1 MSGEAFGGE
10 ASGGPPTDMSFLV
23 IIPTYNEQEN
33 LPVILPH
40 VLIQDSRLDVLVV
53 DDGSPDGTGELADQI
68 AAAEPRVQVLHRN
81 SKDGLASAYIAGF
94 KWGINAGYS
103 HLIQMDADLSH
114 PPDRLSRFIERADRC
129 DVVLGSRYVGNR
141 VAVVNWPLSRLML
154 SLFGS
159 LYARIVTGL
168 PVSDATGGFNC
179 WRSDVLEAIG
189 LDGIRSNGYAFQIE
203 LKLRAWRKGFELC
216 EMPVIFT
223 ERGAGESKMSKK
235 IVREAVWRVWQLRF
249 LDLFG
254 KL

>member
-1 MSGEAFGGE
+1 MSN
-10 ASGGPPTDMSFLV
+10 PPLRFLV
-23 IIPTYNEQEN
+23 IIPTYDEREN
-33 LPVILPH
+33 LPVIVPH
-40 VLIQDSRLDVLVV
+40 VLAQDDRLEVLVV
-53 DDGSPDGTGELADQI
+53 DDGSPDGTGDLADGM
-68 AAAEPRVQVLHRN
+68 ADVDGRVHVLHR
-81 SKDGLASAYIAGF
+81 KEKGGLASAYIAGF
-94 KWGINAGYS
+94 EWGLEAGYT

-114 PPDRLSRFIERADRC
+114 PPDRLPRFIERADLC
-129 DVVLGSRYVGNR
+129 DVVIGSRYVGNR

-159 LYARIVTGL
+159 LYARIITRL

-179 WRSDVLEAIG
+179 WRADVLEAIG

>member
-1 MSGEAFGGE
+1 MNDRDGVTTE
-10 ASGGPPTDMSFLV
+10 SGGPPRFLV
-23 IIPTYNEQEN
+23 IIPTYDERDN
-33 LPVILPH
+33 LPVVVPNVLAQSPLLE
-40 VLIQDSRLDVLVV
+40 VLIV
-53 DDGSPDGTGELADQI
+53 DDASPDGTGELADEM
-68 AAAEPRVQVLHRN
+68 AEREPRLHVLHR
-81 SKDGLASAYIAGF
+81 SEKAGLASAYIAGF
-94 KWGINAGYS
+94 VWGLERDYS

-114 PPDRLSRFIERADRC
+114 PPDRLPRFIERSERC
-129 DVVLGSRYVGNR
+129 DVVLGSRYVGSR

-159 LYARIVTGL
+159 WYARLVTRL

-179 WRSDVLEAIG
+179 WRREVLQGIG
-189 LDGIRSNGYAFQIE
+189 LDQIRSNGYAFQIE

-235 IVREAVWRVWQLRF
+235 IVREAVWRVWQLRI
-249 LDLFG
+249 LDLLR

>member
-1 MSGEAFGGE
+1 M
-10 ASGGPPTDMSFLV
+10 LV
-23 IIPTYNEQEN
+23 IVPTYDEREN
-33 LPVILPH
+33 LPVLVPH
-40 VLIQDSRLDVLVV
+40 VLAQDPRIEILVV
-53 DDGSPDGTGELADQI
+53 DDGSPDGTGELADRL
-68 AAAEPRVQVLHRN
+68 AADDPRVHVLHRA
-81 SKDGLASAYIAGF
+81 SKEGLASAYIAGF
-94 KWGINAGYS
+94 RWALERDYS
-103 HLIQMDADLSH
+103 HMVQMDADLSH
-114 PPDRLSRFIERADRC
+114 PPDRLPRFIERADAC

-159 LYARIVTGL
+159 LYARVITGL

-179 WRSDVLEAIG
+179 WRRHVLEGID
-189 LDGIRSNGYAFQIE
+189 LDRIRANGYAFQIE

-223 ERGAGESKMSKK
+223 ERGAGQSKMSKR

-249 LDLFG
+249 LDLFR